1 MIYSLSNPAV
11 GKKKKKMTKGS
22 WKGWESL
29 EMVNKNTP
37 VKLSQLQSPTQLTQ
51 QKSEKKIINFTFPLL
66 LGIPRVN
73 VRGMA

>member
-11 GKKKKKMTKGS
+11 EKEKKNKWS
-22 WKGWESL
+22 WKGWGSL
-29 EMVNKNTP
+29 EMVNKNRP
-37 VKLSQLQSPTQLTQ
+37 VKLSQLQFPTQLTQ
-51 QKSEKKIINFTFPLL
+51 QKSEKKFTFPLL